1 MNGESMMKSLTE
13 TCPIC
18 NGWGT
23 NMEEVIH
30 NSHVEEFEYECE
42 ECNGTGEVDK
52 EEDVTA

>member
-1 MNGESMMKSLTE
+1 MMKSLTE

-42 ECNGTGEVDK
+42 ECAGTGEVDK